1 MKIYITKYA
10 LTSGIIIDEGQETNI
25 DSMIKAVGMNMHV
38 FKPDWHESREEAV
51 KRANVM
57 KEKKILSL
65 EKQLTKVSKLSWD

>member
-10 LTSGIIIDEGQETNI
+10 LTSGIIEDEGKETEING
-25 DSMIKAVGMNMHV
+25 MIKAVGMNMLIL
-38 FKPDWHESREEAV
+38 KPDWHESRDEAV

-65 EKQLTKVSKLSWD
+65 KKQLTKVSKLSWD